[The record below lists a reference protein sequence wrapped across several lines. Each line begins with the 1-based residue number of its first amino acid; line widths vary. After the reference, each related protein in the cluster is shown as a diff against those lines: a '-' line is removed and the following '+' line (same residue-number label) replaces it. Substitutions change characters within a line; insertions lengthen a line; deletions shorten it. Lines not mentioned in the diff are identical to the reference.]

1 MRGRLAAGAGL
12 LAAAVVLAAAV
23 QAQSPPE
30 GGHGRD
36 VLQVRCLACHDAD
49 LIVQQRLAR
58 QAWVREVD
66 KMVAWGAFVPAEDR
80 EALVDYLAASFG
92 VTPMASHAADG
103 AGEAIYT
110 RSCLIC
116 HDADLI
122 AQQRLSRTGWEREVD
137 KMVGWGAPVAAAD
150 KAPLVDFLLARFAR

>member
-1 MRGRLAAGAGL
+1 MRGRLAAGASV
-12 LAAAVVLAAAV
+12 LALAFVLAAGV
-23 QAQSPPE
+23 RAQTLPE

-58 QAWVREVD
+58 PAWVREVD

-80 EALVDYLAASFG
+80 DALVDYLAAAFG
-92 VTPMASHAADG
+92 VTPMASHPDTAS
-103 AGEAIYT
+103 GETIYT

-137 KMVGWGAPVAAAD
+137 KMVAWGAPVAAAE